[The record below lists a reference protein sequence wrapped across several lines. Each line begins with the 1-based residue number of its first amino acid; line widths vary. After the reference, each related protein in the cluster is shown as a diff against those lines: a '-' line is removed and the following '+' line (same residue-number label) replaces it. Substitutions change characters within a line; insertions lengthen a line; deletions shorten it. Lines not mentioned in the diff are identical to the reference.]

1 MSTRATYCFI
11 PNDKWDPKTTLY
23 IHHDGY
29 ESGAAEKA
37 RRVADFNGMSNG
49 GIAEKWLRALPGEAE
64 ITREH
69 KAHADTE
76 YQYDFTDNGTQ
87 VKVRHVGRGILY
99 EGNTADWIN
108 KQLDLNQP
116 GEDRCVT
123 FRHEVLT
130 VNRVL
135 AIVKDALEYAKHT
148 KDDWHMTMIKDHVK
162 GIPEAEAL
170 LT

>member
-11 PNDKWDPKTTLY
+11 PSDKWYPKITLY

-29 ESGAAEKA
+29 ESGAAEYA
-37 RRVADFNGMSNG
+37 RTVADYDGMSKG
-49 GIAEKWLRALPGEAE
+49 EIAEKWIRALPGNAE

-76 YQYDFTDNGTQ
+76 YTYDFTANGTE
-87 VKVRHVGRGILY
+87 VKVKHVGTGKTLY
-99 EGNTADWIN
+99 EGNTAEWIN
-108 KQLDLNQP
+108 KQLGLI
-116 GEDRCVT
+116 GTDRCVI
-123 FRHEVLT
+123 FRNEVLT

-135 AIVKDALEYAKHT
+135 AIAKDALAYAKHT
-148 KDDWHMTMIKDHVK
+148 QDAWAMNTLKEHVK
-162 GIPEAEAL
+162 GITEAEAL